1 MKEKRNLKAW
11 GRERGAEFVLG
22 KGTKVIPDKKK
33 KKNKANCRRKDW

>member
-33 KKNKANCRRKDW
+33 KIDKKACRQKDW